1 MVHLNLNL
9 LKRLD
14 GKCSHAVQIGVH
26 IGPQRYSGTDHTT
39 TSSTLTLKNAF
50 AFDFKTIENLDRS
63 RHEKTINV
71 NNTALKRR
79 PSAENGGYRIGP
91 TWSGSDITWAN
102 SRQKSLQCNKSIVL
116 NSLWWT
122 RFINWNLEK
131 RTGVIGTC
139 EGIKEPAI
147 EPKNVWLC

>member
-1 MVHLNLNL
+1 MINDETGWKMVAAFIL
-9 LKRLD
+9 
-14 GKCSHAVQIGVH
+14 CSNTHFKIISQHGAFEFKPFKKIRWKMQPCGTNRVH

-91 TWSGSDITWAN
+91 TWSGSDIT
-102 SRQKSLQCNKSIVL
+102 
-116 NSLWWT
+116 
-122 RFINWNLEK
+122 
-131 RTGVIGTC
+131 
-139 EGIKEPAI
+139 
-147 EPKNVWLC
+147 